1 ERDELFKANEAGT
14 DEMLRNGI
22 VSRVMGLNIHQSGQT
37 PLHTK
42 GSAATATLDSTD
54 YAIGTKTATLA
65 TTGSGNSVEGD
76 TVNIAGENNGIWY
89 GLRSGLTGV
98 GSGGTV
104 TLNAPGLQI
113 AQTTNTSNITVPS
126 ANWRANMAF
135 HKGAIVLA
143 TRPPAVPAGGDAA
156 ADVQFIT
163 DPVSG
168 ITYEVA
174 LYKQFLQNVIHVR
187 LAWGWQAIKQ
197 EHIAVLFG

>member
-42 GSAATATLDSTD
+42 GTASSATLDSTD
-54 YAIGTKTATLA
+54 YAIGTKTVTLA
-65 TTGSGNSVEGD
+65 ATGSGNFVEGD
-76 TVNIAGENNGIWY
+76 MVNIAGENNGIWY

-104 TLNAPGLQI
+104 TLNAPGLRI
-113 AQTTNTSNITVPS
+113 AQTTNTSNVTVPS
-126 ANWRANMAF
+126 ANWRANLVF
-135 HKGAIVLA
+135 HRGAIVLA

-156 ADVQFIT
+156 EDIAFIT
-163 DPVSG
+163 DPRSG
-168 ITYEVA
+168 IVYE
-174 LYKQFLQNVIHVR
+174 
-187 LAWGWQAIKQ
+187 LA
-197 EHIAVLFG
+197 